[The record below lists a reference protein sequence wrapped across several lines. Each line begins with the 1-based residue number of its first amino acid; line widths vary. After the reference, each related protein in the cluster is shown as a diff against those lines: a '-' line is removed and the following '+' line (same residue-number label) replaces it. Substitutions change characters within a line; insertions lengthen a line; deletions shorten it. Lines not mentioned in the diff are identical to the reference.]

1 MKSAQEKRHM
11 RLNGIFAALTT
22 PFDATG
28 AVAADR
34 LRENV
39 ARYNRA
45 PLAGY
50 VVVGSTGESVLLTR
64 AEVEQVFSAVRD
76 AAGSGRILI
85 AGTGSESTPETISRS
100 KAAADLGY
108 DGVLVKTPSFYKSA
122 LTPDALVE
130 HYQRV
135 ADASKLPVVLYS
147 IPQLTGVA
155 LEADV
160 VARLAEHAN
169 IIGIKESSGN
179 VQRVGE
185 IIAAVPDGFQV
196 VVGSA
201 DTLYSSLLLGAV
213 GGVLALADCLPE
225 LCIELH
231 RAVAADQAAKS
242 RDLNRR
248 ILPASKKIVRQ
259 LGIAGVKCAMDYR
272 GYYGGPVRGPL
283 RELSAAQKREV
294 QVVVDSLVATAA
306 AD

>member
-1 MKSAQEKRHM
+1 MN
-11 RLNGIFAALTT
+11 LNGIFAAITT
-22 PFDATG
+22 PFDG
-28 AVAADR
+28 DDAVAVDR
-34 LRENV
+34 LRENI
-39 ARYNRA
+39 ARYNRV

-50 VVVGSTGESVLLTR
+50 VAVGSTGESVLLTR
-64 AEVEQVFSAVRD
+64 AEVEQVFSAVRE
-76 AAGSGRILI
+76 AAAPGRILI

-100 KAAADLGY
+100 KAAANLGF

-122 LTPDALVE
+122 LNPDTLAE
-130 HYQRV
+130 HYRRV
-135 ADASKLPVVLYS
+135 ADASKLPVILYS

-155 LEADV
+155 LEADL
-160 VARLAEHAN
+160 VARLADHPN

-185 IIAAVPDGFQV
+185 IIAAVPEGFQV

-201 DTLYSSLLLGAV
+201 DTLYASLLLGAA

-225 LCIELH
+225 LCIELY
-231 RAVAADQAAKS
+231 RAVAADQTANA
-242 RDLNRR
+242 RNLNRQ

-259 LGIAGVKCAMDYR
+259 LGIAGLKWAMDYR

-283 RELSAAQKREV
+283 LPISAAQKREV
-294 QVVVDSLVATAA
+294 EAVVNSLVATAA

>member
-1 MKSAQEKRHM
+1 MK
-11 RLNGIFAALTT
+11 LNGILAAITT
-22 PFDATG
+22 PFDGDG
-28 AVAADR
+28 AVAVDR
-34 LRENV
+34 LRENI
-39 ARYNRA
+39 ARYNRV

-50 VVVGSTGESVLLTR
+50 VAVGSTGESVLLTR
-64 AEVEQVFSAVRD
+64 AEVEQVFSAVRE
-76 AAGSGRILI
+76 AAAPGRILV

-100 KAAADLGY
+100 KAAANLGF

-122 LTPDALVE
+122 LNADTLAE
-130 HYQRV
+130 HYVRV
-135 ADASKLPVVLYS
+135 ADASKLPVILYS

-155 LEADV
+155 LESDL
-160 VARLAEHAN
+160 VARLAEHPN

-185 IIAAVPDGFQV
+185 IIAAVPEGFQV

-201 DTLYSSLLLGAV
+201 DTLYASLLLGAV

-225 LCIELH
+225 LCIELY
-231 RAVAADQAAKS
+231 RAVAADQTANA
-242 RDLNRR
+242 RGLNRR

-259 LGIAGVKCAMDYR
+259 LGIAGLKYAMDYR

-283 RELSAAQKREV
+283 VPISAAQKREV
-294 QVVVDSLVATAA
+294 EAVVNSLVATAA

>member
-1 MKSAQEKRHM
+1 MK
-11 RLNGIFAALTT
+11 LNGIFAAITT
-22 PFDATG
+22 PFDGEG
-28 AVAADR
+28 AVAVDR
-34 LRENV
+34 LRENI
-39 ARYNRA
+39 ARYNRV

-50 VVVGSTGESVLLTR
+50 VAVGSTGESVLLTR
-64 AEVEQVFSAVRD
+64 AEVEQVFSAVRE
-76 AAGSGRILI
+76 AAAPGRILI

-100 KAAADLGY
+100 KAAANLGF

-122 LTPDALVE
+122 LNPDTLAE
-130 HYQRV
+130 HYVRV
-135 ADASKLPVVLYS
+135 ADASKLPVILYS

-155 LEADV
+155 LEADL
-160 VARLAEHAN
+160 VARLAEHPN

-185 IIAAVPDGFQV
+185 IIAAVPEGFQV

-201 DTLYSSLLLGAV
+201 DTLYTSLLLGAV

-225 LCIELH
+225 LCIELY
-231 RAVAADQAAKS
+231 RAVAADQTANA
-242 RDLNRR
+242 RNLNRQ

-259 LGIAGVKCAMDYR
+259 LGIAGLKYAMDYR

-283 RELSAAQKREV
+283 VPIGAAQKREV
-294 QVVVDSLVATAA
+294 EAVVNSLVATAA